1 MNIVNAL
8 MDSYL
13 DEEEIAEKSQ
23 DLSANI
29 QEICTKISD
38 FRTQLDT
45 ASNWGEIQPI
55 VQEINKCVS
64 ELDVQREKLTE
75 LNNSLLELGST
86 EEQIEQPIEE

>member
-29 QEICTKISD
+29 QEICTKIYD